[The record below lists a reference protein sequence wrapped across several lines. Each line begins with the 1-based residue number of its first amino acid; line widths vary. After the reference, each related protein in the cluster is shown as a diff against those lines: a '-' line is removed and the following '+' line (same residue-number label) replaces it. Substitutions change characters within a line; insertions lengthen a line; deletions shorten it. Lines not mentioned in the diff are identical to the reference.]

1 MTELK
6 PCPFCGSK
14 DVFFD
19 EANGMDVD
27 RDYILCLSCGV
38 FVRYGHSRELI
49 ELWNKRAN
57 E

>member
-1 MTELK
+1 MSDLK

-19 EANGMDVD
+19 ETNGMDLD
-27 RDYILCLSCGV
+27 CDYILCLGCDV
-38 FVRYGHSRELI
+38 FVRYGYSRELI
-49 ELWNKRAN
+49 ELWNKRVD